1 MSKDDMETNTLN
13 VMFDGSD
20 DTDDKDSDY
29 YDFEEKL
36 DKVMKELDDD
46 SILRYKLKRYSQSR

>member
-1 MSKDDMETNTLN
+1 MRDDMETNTLN
-13 VMFDGSD
+13 VIFDGSD
-20 DTDDKDSDY
+20 DTDNKDSDD